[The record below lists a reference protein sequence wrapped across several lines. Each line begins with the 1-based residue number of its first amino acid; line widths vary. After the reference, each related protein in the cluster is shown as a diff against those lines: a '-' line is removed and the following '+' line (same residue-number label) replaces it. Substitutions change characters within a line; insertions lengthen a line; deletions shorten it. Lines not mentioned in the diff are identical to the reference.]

1 MYSMLPIIQALL
13 SNFALTFRKHW
24 SANHVLVNL
33 IHNLKNN
40 LDNYEIA
47 SAVFMNLSKASDCI
61 SYSLLIVRREVYV
74 FSEDFTTFSYS
85 YVKR

>member
-1 MYSMLPIIQALL
+1 MYSMLPIIHALL
-13 SNFALTFRKHW
+13 SDFALTLRKHW

-33 IHNLKNN
+33 ISKLKNN

-47 SAVFMNLSKASDCI
+47 SVVFMNLSKASDYI
-61 SYSLLIVRREVYV
+61 SYSLLIVRRDACV

-85 YVKR
+85 YLKH

>member
-33 IHNLKNN
+33 IRKLKN

-47 SAVFMNLSKASDCI
+47 SVVFMNLSKASD
-61 SYSLLIVRREVYV
+61 
-74 FSEDFTTFSYS
+74 
-85 YVKR
+85 